1 MAEPV
6 TIKLRVCPESLNL
19 RLSEIKSFFIDFP
32 EIAGEFCDRVLRG
45 NNGVRGIFKFQSDA
59 DPTGA
64 AHDLILVFKFTE
76 SYLSFVAAC
85 RAGNVD
91 WSVLD
96 V

>member
-1 MAEPV
+1 MAES
-6 TIKLRVCPESLNL
+6 IAIRLRVCPESLNA
-19 RLSEIKSFFIDFP
+19 RLSEIKSFLVEFP
-32 EIAGEFCDRVLRG
+32 EVAGEFSDRVLCG
-45 NNGVRGIFKFQSDA
+45 DNGLRGIFKFQSDA

-64 AHDLILVFKFTE
+64 AHDLILVFKFTD

>member
-1 MAEPV
+1 MAEPI
-6 TIKLRVCPESLNL
+6 TIRLRVCSDCFNA
-19 RLSEIKSFFIDFP
+19 RVSELKSFLVEFP
-32 EIAGEFCDRVLRG
+32 EIAGEFSDRVLCG
-45 NNGVRGIFKFQSDA
+45 DNGLRSIFKFQSDA

-64 AHDLILVFKFTE
+64 AHDLILVFKLTD